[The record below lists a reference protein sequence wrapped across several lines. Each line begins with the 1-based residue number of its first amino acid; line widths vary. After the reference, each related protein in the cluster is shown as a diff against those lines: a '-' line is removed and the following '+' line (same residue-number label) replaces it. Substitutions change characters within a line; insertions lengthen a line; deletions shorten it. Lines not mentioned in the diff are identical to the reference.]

1 MNLKNMYRNMSLILS
16 VPAENPAWYVDD
28 LNNRRFPEKKSQYLK
43 SEHSGILGKKP
54 HFLWSLPLSSFTW
67 SDFE

>member
-28 LNNRRFPEKKSQYLK
+28 LNNRRFPEKKSVFEIRAQWNSWK
-43 SEHSGILGKKP
+43 ETT
-54 HFLWSLPLSSFTW
+54 FSLESPTFI
-67 SDFE
+67 FYMV